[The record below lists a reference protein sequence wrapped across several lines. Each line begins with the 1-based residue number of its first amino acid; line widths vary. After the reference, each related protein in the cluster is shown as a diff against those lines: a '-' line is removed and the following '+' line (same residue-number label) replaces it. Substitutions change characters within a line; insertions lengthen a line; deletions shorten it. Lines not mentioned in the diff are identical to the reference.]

1 MKYANANEVLPER
14 LVDEILKHVD
24 GCMLYVPQ
32 KSGSRK
38 AWGDATGTRQE
49 LAMRNAQIRKEHASG
64 AKLFELSD
72 RFGLSPDTVRKI
84 VYSR

>member
-1 MKYANANEVLPER
+1 MKYANANDVLPAR
-14 LVDEILKHVD
+14 LVDELLLHVE

-32 KSGSRK
+32 KTGSRK

-49 LAMRNAQIRKEHASG
+49 LKARNEQMRNEHAAG